1 MNDIINTISKKIEG
15 VESMNAGQMR
25 EILIGINE
33 GVDISIYAKPEFSAV
48 QMKAIREGMQK
59 SQDITKYAGKY
70 NSLQVAQIN
79 SGLEK
84 GLDVS
89 IYTNPEYSAPKM
101 RLLYDALVYGVPTSD
116 VKRIAIPAYNAGQ
129 LRAIVR
135 GLKHGLD
142 TTVYEDTNLQVYAMA
157 DKFRELL
164 KEKRN

>member
-1 MNDIINTISKKIEG
+1 
-15 VESMNAGQMR
+15 MR
-25 EILIGINE
+25 EIRKGLEENID
-33 GVDISIYAKPEFSAV
+33 VSVYADAKFNAD
-48 QMKAIREGMQK
+48 QMECIR
-59 SQDITKYAGKY
+59 T
-70 NSLQVAQIN
+70 
-79 SGLEK
+79 GLEK

-101 RLLYDALVYGVPTSD
+101 RLLCDALVYGVPTSD

-129 LRAIVR
+129 LRVIVR

-157 DKFRELL
+157 DKLRELL